1 MFVDVWF
8 YYLFVTAYN
17 QFPLPFLS
25 FAITNR
31 VQIPQDLF
39 QSAATMIL
47 SMGPDVVTTD
57 K

>member
-17 QFPLPFLS
+17 QFALPFPS

-47 SMGPDVVTTD
+47 YMDPDLVTR
-57 K
+57 